1 MKRFYLKQLLAAL
14 LLLCSAVVSA
24 HDFEVDGIY
33 YNITDET
40 NKTVEVTFKGDS
52 QSSYANEYS
61 GNVIIPSSVSY
72 NGNTYSVTS
81 IGYSAFYGCTGLT
94 SVEIPNSVT
103 SIGQHA
109 FSSCTG
115 LTSITIP
122 NSVTS
127 IEKWAFSYCTGLTSV
142 TIPNSVTTIGAYAFY
157 NCTGLTSVTIPN
169 SVTSIGEDAFY
180 HCTGLTNV
188 TIPNSVTSIG
198 YSAFQ
203 GCTGL
208 TSIVV
213 DEENSVYD
221 SREGCNA
228 IIRTATNTL
237 VIGCKN
243 TTIPNSVTS
252 IGDYAFQGCTGLTSI
267 TIPNSVTSIGDYAF
281 QGCTSLTSITIPN
294 SVTSIESHAF
304 DGCSGLTSVTI
315 PNSVTT
321 IEQQAFSYCTG
332 LTSVTIPN
340 SVTTIGAYA
349 FYNCTGLTS
358 VTIPNS
364 VTSIRTYAFYNCT
377 GFKEIYSL
385 AETPAT
391 IYSDTF
397 NDYSAT
403 LYVPAG
409 AKAAYQAANYWKN
422 FTNIVEMTE
431 EVDSKIDLG
440 ACGENLNCVF
450 DNATNTLYITGTGKM
465 TNYSSFTSV
474 PWYDYLETITSVVIG
489 DGVTSIGNNAFRGCT
504 GLTSVTIPNSV
515 TTIGNWT
522 FYNCSG
528 LTSVTIPNS
537 VTSIGHSAFSG
548 CSGLTSITI
557 PNSVTTIES
566 FAFNNCS
573 MLKVVYNNSSL
584 NITKGSSSNGYV
596 AYYALA
602 VITDENRDDYD
613 LQGDYLFST
622 IDGTPTLL
630 AYIGT
635 NAEITLPENYNGNN
649 YVVGE
654 KAFYGCTS
662 ITSVTIPNS
671 VTSIASMAFYKCSM
685 LKVVYNNSSLNITKG
700 SSSNGYVAYYALA
713 VITDENRDDYDLQG
727 DYLFSTIDGTPTLLA
742 YIGTNAEI
750 TLPEN
755 YNGNNY
761 VVGEKA
767 FYDCT
772 SITSIEIPGS
782 VTSIGSNAFYN
793 CSGLISIEIPG
804 SVTSIGSNALYNCSG
819 LTSITI
825 SSVNTVYDS
834 RNNCNAIIETATN
847 KLIVGCN
854 NATIPNSVTS
864 IESHAFYNCSGLTS
878 VTIPNSVTS
887 IGSYA
892 FKYCSGL
899 TSVTIPNSVTSIGSS
914 AFEDCSNLTS
924 VTMGNGV
931 TSIGRNAFSRTGW
944 YKNQPNGLL
953 YLDGWLLGYKSLQP
967 TGALTINE
975 GTKGIADNAFLNC
988 TGLTSVTIPNSVT
1001 NIGFYA
1007 FDSCTGLTSVTIGN
1021 SANIERYAFYACTA
1035 LTSVTIGN
1043 SVTTIE
1049 NYAFYGCTGLK
1060 EIYSLAEAPAAIY
1073 SYTFNDYSATLYIPT
1088 GAKAAY
1094 QAADYWKNFTNIVEI
1109 APTEVTITISQYGTA
1124 TYCSPYALDFSE
1136 VEGLKA
1142 YTATGYNTNTGVVT
1156 LTRTK
1161 SAIERTGLFLMGE
1174 PGEYTVPV
1182 IEQANDYMLNMLVGT
1197 LEETAINNKTDD
1209 GNYVNFKYTIGSES
1223 SQPMFYQFAD
1233 GSVLS
1238 AGKAYLQLPA
1248 SLFPS
1253 TASKSVSIRFDEGL
1267 TTDIDEVES
1276 EENGSQPIYDL
1287 SGRRVSKPAKGGIY
1301 IINGKKVVL

>member
-654 KAFYGCTS
+654 KAFY
-662 ITSVTIPNS
+662 
-671 VTSIASMAFYKCSM
+671 
-685 LKVVYNNSSLNITKG
+685 
-700 SSSNGYVAYYALA
+700 
-713 VITDENRDDYDLQG
+713 
-727 DYLFSTIDGTPTLLA
+727 
-742 YIGTNAEI
+742 
-750 TLPEN
+750 
-755 YNGNNY
+755 
-761 VVGEKA
+761 
-767 FYDCT
+767 DCT